1 MFDEYVLVLTIPFF
15 VAASSKSGVC
25 SINSALNTN
34 YFLFVSQSE
43 CLKKTYDSSSAVRV
57 LWSIFSEI
65 IFRMF
70 SVSASVS
77 ELKICYARLFW
88 RNRAKSVFK
97 SYSIMALPRLDNS
110 EQLASDMMSSSLVV
124 SSPSSSP
131 LMTSS
136 VPLVTSSVPLVTS
149 SVASSVTVFCV
160 SQLLGCD
167 LIATLLKFFNRQ
179 KLK

>member
-1 MFDEYVLVLTIPFF
+1 M
-15 VAASSKSGVC
+15 
-25 SINSALNTN
+25 
-34 YFLFVSQSE
+34 
-43 CLKKTYDSSSAVRV
+43 LKQTYDSSSAVTVRC
-57 LWSIFSEI
+57 SIFSEI

-136 VPLVTSSVPLVTS
+136 VPLVTSSV
-149 SVASSVTVFCV
+149 ASSVTVFCV

>member
-1 MFDEYVLVLTIPFF
+1 
-15 VAASSKSGVC
+15 
-25 SINSALNTN
+25 
-34 YFLFVSQSE
+34 
-43 CLKKTYDSSSAVRV
+43 
-57 LWSIFSEI
+57 
-65 IFRMF
+65 
-70 SVSASVS
+70 
-77 ELKICYARLFW
+77 
-88 RNRAKSVFK
+88 
-97 SYSIMALPRLDNS
+97 MALPRLDNS

-136 VPLVTSSVPLVTS
+136 VPLVTSSV
-149 SVASSVTVFCV
+149 ASSVTVFCV